1 MENLLL
7 VEGPADIHVISRLLE
22 KRDLTKLRDENDKSA
37 RPLKLFL
44 CARPLDIM
52 HVADKG
58 NVVSNFETTLK
69 FANQPHYKT
78 VGLVLDFDAPNE
90 TQANNRDVAMRDA
103 ILRLQK
109 SGFRWRLPD
118 DFTVLSD
125 TNEGFIA
132 EPANEDTPRIGVW
145 LMPDNHNRG
154 MLETFLQRLIP
165 EERSKLLEHAR
176 HSTDKAKDEYAAPFK
191 PVHREKAV
199 VHTFLAWMDEP
210 GYPFGT
216 SFRNGSFDAK
226 SALAN
231 KFVEWMQKLFRD

>member
-1 MENLLL
+1 MENLFL
-7 VEGPADIHVISRLLE
+7 VEGKNDLHVVKHILLQHSLANFQKKTRNGEQLFFQNLPLNIEATAEQGNMVEQFGTRL
-22 KRDLTKLRDENDKSA
+22 DQGS
-37 RPLKLFL
+37 
-44 CARPLDIM
+44 
-52 HVADKG
+52 
-58 NVVSNFETTLK
+58 TLLN
-69 FANQPHYKT
+69 AI
-78 VGLVLDFDAPNE
+78 GLMLDFDDQSDEHANKHDEAVRNE
-90 TQANNRDVAMRDA
+90 
-103 ILRLQK
+103 IIRLQK
-109 SGFRWRLPD
+109 KRHRWKLD
-118 DFTVLSD
+118 ENFTILSD

-132 EPANEDTPRIGVW
+132 EPANKDTPRIGVW

-176 HSTDKAKDEYAAPFK
+176 HSTDKAKGEHAAPFK

-216 SFRNGSFDAK
+216 SFQNGSFDAK